1 MKRLLENLRGRLSDN
16 AQFVR
21 LQKELWP
28 EIVRFIIAGPTLIG
42 FVVGLTRYAPGEQAF
57 ECGFQSL
64 VFFLTYAAALTTAQ
78 ALDSL
83 FFSSWP
89 LVLGITRSLLAAG
102 YLYVTLRQYL
112 TWRSGNV
119 RFYAP
124 VQRLRDRLR
133 TATGNAV

>member
-1 MKRLLENLRGRLSDN
+1 MLENLQARLN
-16 AQFVR
+16 ANAHFVR

-64 VFFLTYAAALTTAQ
+64 VFFLTYVVSLTIAQ
-78 ALDSL
+78 TLDSL

-112 TWRSGNV
+112 AWRSGSV